1 MALAMR
7 AALAASFLAALV
19 GACGAAPA
27 PAPKLLVLSV
37 DGLDWRYLRDR
48 DALGL
53 KIPNIRRILA
63 RSQVA
68 DGVVGVWPTVTW
80 PSHTSMI
87 TGMRPDQHGI
97 LANAALPLDPALSFW
112 SAKKIKVPTLTQ
124 CVMRAGRTTGAVN
137 WPVTMYAELTWNL
150 PEAYARRNGDSSDM
164 DTVDRFGTPGL
175 VAEIGHAMPSF
186 PQAWL
191 DDRSRTLATV
201 YLLKHKQPDLLLV
214 HLAELD
220 SEAHEEGPFVPHVNA
235 VVERTDELIGDIVQ
249 AMPKNYRL
257 ALVSDHG
264 FERIDH
270 VANLKAMAASDGVTG
285 EMTVAAGLVTTGD
298 ARVAAWLRA
307 QAGKGDVGREVPHG
321 ELMSYAP
328 QLADAV
334 AAFEPAAHVTFGG
347 AASGAAHGPP
357 SNKGTHGFWPK
368 RPDYHSIFL
377 LSGPG
382 VKPGALGEIEMLSLE
397 KRFEGAMGITCP
409 G

>member
-1 MALAMR
+1 MAFSRNVLA
-7 AALAASFLAALV
+7 AALLV
-19 GACGAAPA
+19 GLVITAGAAPA
-27 PAPKLLVLSV
+27 PKSKLLVLSI

-53 KIPNIRRILA
+53 KIPNIRRLLA

-68 DGVVGVWPTVTW
+68 DGVTGVWPTVTW

-87 TGMRPDQHGI
+87 TGVRPDQHGI
-97 LANAALPLDPALSFW
+97 LANAALPLDPALSYW

-124 CVMRAGRTTGAVN
+124 CLMQQGRTTGAVN
-137 WPVTMYAELTWNL
+137 WPVTMDADLTWNL

-175 VAEIGHAMPSF
+175 VAEIGRATPSF

-191 DDRSRTLATV
+191 DDRSRTLATLF
-201 YLLKHKQPDLLLV
+201 LLKKKQPDLLLV

-220 SEAHEEGPFVPHVNA
+220 SAAHEEGPFTPYANA
-235 VVERTDELIGDIVQ
+235 ILERSDELVGDILK

-264 FERIDH
+264 FEKIDH
-270 VANLKAMAASDGVTG
+270 VANLKVMGLAAGVTG
-285 EMTVAAGLVTTGD
+285 AMEVTSTLVTTGD
-298 ARVAAWLRA
+298 AKVAAWLRG
-307 QAGKGDVGREVPHG
+307 QSGKGDVGREVPHE
-321 ELMSYAP
+321 ELLRYAP
-328 QLADAV
+328 GLAGAA
-334 AAFEPAAHVTFGG
+334 AAFEPAAHVLFGA
-347 AASGAAHGPP
+347 AASGDANSPA
-357 SNKGTHGFWPK
+357 KIAGTHGFWPT

-382 VKPGALGEIEMLSLE
+382 VKPGSLGTIEMLSLE
-397 KRFEGAMGITCP
+397 KRFEDAMGISCP